1 MLIPVNYDTDRITRS
16 IILKIAVKLI
26 PVIFTYDIIIIE
38 KKDGNLN

>member
-1 MLIPVNYDTDRITRS
+1 MLIPVLYDTDRISRP
-16 IILKIAVKLI
+16 IILKIVIKLI